1 MPAKFAAESHRA
13 LCQHCKNERLN
24 FRQNNHLPS
33 PACVELFRR
42 ALASET
48 QQAIWPCLDEIFAPL
63 LMNWARGNHPFQLED
78 IVQETWLRFLRS
90 TNNTFQLQD
99 DNRLEMILDYIHTTL
114 KHIVVEWLRKER
126 PQSIVSQPLDET
138 VQNAIDAIEQT
149 QLRVDLE
156 RTIGEFL
163 AQENFTD
170 DDRLLFRLKYLL
182 HLKPREIQAEFPEVA
197 EDYDQLEVALQR
209 ISRRVKN
216 YADFH
221 NLQPSRRK
229 TDHRALLQVEA
240 DQDAARVAG
249 KEVNVDEPCRHE
261 ESVLL
266 DYIMGMVEAEVAA
279 AIAAVLAI
287 GLLVSFSRGAWIS
300 AALSVAIVVVIGA
313 TRARRSSDSN
323 RFAAFATVGTLGF
336 IAVMLG
342 ALQIDKVETLLAERA
357 SMEQSY
363 DIGPEGR
370 FGGQRKAVALILEN
384 PLGIGTH
391 SFRDRHHPEEP
402 HNVYLS
408 MFLNAGW
415 IGGLFYIL
423 SVGVTLAVGL
433 HHSLRLGAL
442 QGAFV
447 VATAGFAGVAF
458 EGIIID
464 TDHWRHVFIF
474 MALIWGLSDARR
486 PLIDA
491 ARRRTD

>member
-1 MPAKFAAESHRA
+1 MHIDGILSVGRGVFRINAGALGALIVAAAMASSSIVFSEPAIADALMLAAIAGLPLLGLLRIGHVTLFNVALWCVVVAAGIAGTTMSVTFDTAIKHQIVTLYLVLGSFVLAGYVAADPEPRA
-13 LCQHCKNERLN
+13 RLVLN
-24 FRQNNHLPS
+24 FYVV
-33 PACVELFRR
+33 ACVIATLAAIAGYFALLPGAFELFTTYGRGRGTFKDPNVYGAAVAPALGYLVWIMLREGRER
-42 ALASET
+42 A
-48 QQAIWPCLDEIFAPL
+48 I
-63 LMNWARGNHPFQLED
+63 
-78 IVQETWLRFLRS
+78 
-90 TNNTFQLQD
+90 
-99 DNRLEMILDYIHTTL
+99 
-114 KHIVVEWLRKER
+114 
-126 PQSIVSQPLDET
+126 
-138 VQNAIDAIEQT
+138 
-149 QLRVDLE
+149 
-156 RTIGEFL
+156 
-163 AQENFTD
+163 
-170 DDRLLFRLKYLL
+170 
-182 HLKPREIQAEFPEVA
+182 
-197 EDYDQLEVALQR
+197 
-209 ISRRVKN
+209 
-216 YADFH
+216 
-221 NLQPSRRK
+221 
-229 TDHRALLQVEA
+229 
-240 DQDAARVAG
+240 
-249 KEVNVDEPCRHE
+249 
-261 ESVLL
+261 
-266 DYIMGMVEAEVAA
+266 VAA